1 MAGELV
7 DWDLATSTGRRLS
20 RPGPALEPA
29 AADMVVAE
37 LRVLAAQAEEH
48 VVDYTK
54 LEPSGPDAPVAVID
68 RNDWIGA
75 NVAGLR
81 VMARPLLRKLEDKQT
96 GRLAGAAGRRVSGV
110 QVGGLLAYLSSKVL
124 GQYEVFGPGQSPAS
138 GGRLLLV
145 APNIADVERRLDV
158 PPRDFRLWVC
168 LHEQT
173 HRVQFTA
180 VPWLRAHLE
189 SELASF
195 ADVTDLD
202 PSALAARLRAA
213 AGTVRRREGASILE
227 LLQTPEQRV
236 VLDRLQ
242 ALMTLLEGHADQ
254 VMDAVG
260 PDVVPSVRAIRDRF
274 ERRRDGGSPLDRV
287 VRRLLGLDMK
297 LQQYRQGGAFVRAV
311 VAKVGVAGFNTVWE
325 SPQTLPTRGELA
337 DPEAWLTR
345 VLGLTP
351 AA

>member
-29 AADMVVAE
+29 AANAVVAE
-37 LRVLAAQAEEH
+37 LRVLAQEAEAH
-48 VVDYTK
+48 VVNYTK
-54 LEPSGPDAPVAVID
+54 LEPATPDAPVAVVD
-68 RNDWIGA
+68 RGDWIDA

-81 VMARPLLRKLEDKQT
+81 VMSRPLLSKLESKQP
-96 GRLAGAAGRRVSGV
+96 GRIAGAAGRRVSGV

-124 GQYEVFGPGQSPAS
+124 GQYEVFGPNAAPGST
-138 GGRLLLV
+138 GRLLLV

-158 PPRDFRLWVC
+158 SPRDFRLWVC

-180 VPWLRAHLE
+180 VPWLRDHLE
-189 SELASF
+189 RELTNF
-195 ADVTDLD
+195 ADVTELD
-202 PSALAARLRAA
+202 PSALAARLRSA
-213 AGTVRRREGASILE
+213 AGTLRRREGGSILE

-260 PDVVPSVRAIRDRF
+260 PEVVPSVKAIRERF

-287 VRRLLGLDMK
+287 IRRLLGLDLKM
-297 LQQYRQGGAFVRAV
+297 QQYRQGGAFVRAV
-311 VAKVGVAGFNTVWE
+311 VERVGVSGFNTVWE
-325 SPQTLPTRGELA
+325 SPQTLPTRSELA
-337 DPEAWLTR
+337 APEAWLTR

>member
-1 MAGELV
+1 MPGELV
-7 DWDLATSTGRRLS
+7 DWDLATSSGRRALTP
-20 RPGPALEPA
+20 RPGPFGA
-29 AADMVVAE
+29 AADAVVAE
-37 LRVLAAQAEEH
+37 LRLLAQQAEEH
-48 VVDYTK
+48 VVEYTK
-54 LEPSGPDAPVAVID
+54 LKPSTPDAPVAVVD
-68 RNDWIGA
+68 RNDWIDA

-81 VMARPLLRKLEDKQT
+81 VMSRPLLRKLEDKQP
-96 GRLAGAAGRRVSGV
+96 GRISGAAGRKVSGV

-124 GQYEVFGPGQSPAS
+124 GQYEVFGPNAAAGSN
-138 GGRLLLV
+138 GRLLLV
-145 APNIADVERRLDV
+145 APNIAEVERRLDV
-158 PPRDFRLWVC
+158 NPRDFRLWVC

-173 HRVQFTA
+173 HRVQFTG
-180 VPWLRAHLE
+180 VPWLRDHLE
-189 SELASF
+189 SELAAF
-195 ADVTDLD
+195 AEVTELD
-202 PSALAARLRAA
+202 PSALAARLRVA
-213 AGTVRRREGASILE
+213 AGTIRRREGASILE

-260 PDVVPSVRAIRDRF
+260 PEVVPSVEAIRERF

-287 VRRLLGLDMK
+287 IRRLLGLDMK

-311 VAKVGVAGFNTVWE
+311 VERVGVGGFNTVWE
-325 SPQTLPTRGELA
+325 SPQTLPTRAELA
-337 DPEAWLTR
+337 SPEAWLTR